1 MELKRVH
8 QILSESF
15 IKTIKEYN
23 DIYKLLD
30 PLVKQYWEKYEDEW
44 KHYGSWRFSED
55 AEYIIVDYNYLDYH
69 DNWEWDEENIP
80 INKIIEMIEV

>member
-1 MELKRVH
+1 MNNVH
-8 QILSESF
+8 KILSESF

-23 DIYKLLD
+23 GIFKLLD
-30 PLVKQYWEKYEDEW
+30 PLVKKFWENYEEEW
-44 KHYGSWRFSED
+44 KHYGIWRFSED
-55 AEYIIVDYNYLDYH
+55 GEHIIVDYNYLDYH

>member
-23 DIYKLLD
+23 DIFNLLD
-30 PLVKQYWEKYEDEW
+30 PLVK
-44 KHYGSWRFSED
+44 RF
-55 AEYIIVDYNYLDYH
+55 
-69 DNWEWDEENIP
+69 
-80 INKIIEMIEV
+80 